1 MEEKK
6 PSEIMVAPPGGVLR
20 DIIIRL
26 KLVLR
31 LMADRRVSFLL
42 KALPIA
48 SLVYLFSPV
57 DLASGV
63 VLPVIGALD
72 DAAILGLGFY
82 LFVELSPPDVVKE
95 HLKNLSSNLDSAPA
109 ADEVVDAE
117 ATDVPDTE
125 AANVPDA
132 EAIEAPDDKP

>member
-1 MEEKK
+1 MADKK
-6 PSEIMVAPPGGVLR
+6 PGDIIATPRGGVLH
-20 DIIIRL
+20 DIVLRL

-31 LMADRRVSFLL
+31 LMADNRVSFLL

-48 SLVYLFSPV
+48 SLIYLFSPI

-82 LFVELSPPDVVKE
+82 LFVELAPPNVVQE
-95 HLKNLSSNLDSAPA
+95 HLKNLSSNLVAPPA

-117 ATDVPDTE
+117 ATDVPD
-125 AANVPDA
+125 
-132 EAIEAPDDKP
+132 DKP